1 MGFPTLCNASVAPSC
16 VSQPI
21 TNKEPGLTRAKL
33 VPFVMDVEGLTNA
46 QATLSFSDSEVTRWK
61 NHSSCC
67 WTTALPPEILAQIFS
82 LVLRAPAESAV
93 DIEGDT
99 QVLPGTRIKWAA
111 TTRARVP
118 LRLYLTIDGSE
129 TTSNSAGEL
138 VSMFSQRSKTAPLS
152 IGVNFLHNKRSGSST
167 SSTSTSTMGSAV
179 IMGQFLEIA
188 QRGVVEKQDDLSP
201 EPKFDI
207 HLVSG
212 VSRPNVVP
220 LTEERYVWRYKS
232 SLASKTTS
240 MSGRLSQSY
249 A

>member
-1 MGFPTLCNASVAPSC
+1 
-16 VSQPI
+16 
-21 TNKEPGLTRAKL
+21 
-33 VPFVMDVEGLTNA
+33 
-46 QATLSFSDSEVTRWK
+46 
-61 NHSSCC
+61 
-67 WTTALPPEILAQIFS
+67 
-82 LVLRAPAESAV
+82 
-93 DIEGDT
+93 
-99 QVLPGTRIKWAA
+99 
-111 TTRARVP
+111 
-118 LRLYLTIDGSE
+118 
-129 TTSNSAGEL
+129 
-138 VSMFSQRSKTAPLS
+138 
-152 IGVNFLHNKRSGSST
+152 
-167 SSTSTSTMGSAV
+167 MGSAV